1 MLLVQNMGEK
11 LSIDESMHQKDLF
24 TFLSNKDGHG
34 KKGTLIAA
42 IRGTKA
48 SVVAEHLMK
57 IPEDKRLAVKEVT
70 MDYSDSMYSIVTQ
83 VFPNA
88 DIVIDC
94 FHVMKNQLDG
104 LDAIRMRFKRK
115 AIAEQSKEKKEFN
128 RKRKP
133 AKRPEPDIARHIQRS
148 LARNAED
155 QDCVPTR
162 SLCQWNCLTAT
173 PRSSCLPASR
183 ESSHRVE
190 RNGAKVRRSE
200 PTWYLS
206 LRQS

>member
-1 MLLVQNMGEK
+1 MGLMQYACASSEK
-11 LSIDESMHQKDLF
+11 PL
-24 TFLSNKDGHG
+24 
-34 KKGTLIAA
+34 
-42 IRGTKA
+42 
-48 SVVAEHLMK
+48 
-57 IPEDKRLAVKEVT
+57 
-70 MDYSDSMYSIVTQ
+70 
-83 VFPNA
+83 PNRA
-88 DIVIDC
+88 RRR
-94 FHVMKNQLDG
+94 KNST
-104 LDAIRMRFKRK
+104 
-115 AIAEQSKEKKEFN
+115 E
-128 RKRKP
+128 KRKP

-162 SLCQWNCLTAT
+162 SMCQWSYLTAT

-206 LRQS
+206 LLQS